1 MSQSD
6 YGFNKLNTC
15 LNDRKFMLSF
25 HENYTEFCTN
35 LCPIDCISDE
45 YFITIKYQTDQI
57 FFDPRYWK
65 FTVEWDDSKPLII
78 NKETPVMTFTDYFCL
93 IGDLFGMWFGISANQ
108 LLDKLIHNRVRI
120 HFLATLINN
129 LLGILESIKRRI
141 YSYFLNISYVQSFI
155 AEE

>member
-1 MSQSD
+1 
-6 YGFNKLNTC
+6 
-15 LNDRKFMLSF
+15 
-25 HENYTEFCTN
+25 
-35 LCPIDCISDE
+35 
-45 YFITIKYQTDQI
+45 
-57 FFDPRYWK
+57 
-65 FTVEWDDSKPLII
+65 
-78 NKETPVMTFTDYFCL
+78 MTFTDYFCL